1 MSGRSK
7 YAPAPAASIAIN
19 YVCDLCALG
28 FPSSICVLFFISS
41 EREVLTLQIFYS
53 LLSSKPRTLS
63 MVCFSGSPTLA
74 LHVHVQYS
82 FNPLSLS
89 IDKGVAQLCL
99 CRRLPS
105 IPWHLI
111 LCRPVF
117 LFQLSK
123 RGEWRLKPF
132 ETSAAF
138 CDSDQYSLQP
148 LSIPWPRAST
158 SSTRT
163 KWKSNNVI
171 EDRGA

>member
-82 FNPLSLS
+82 FKPLSLS

-111 LCRPVF
+111 FVD
-117 LFQLSK
+117 LFFSSSCPKEGNGGWNHLKRLQLS
-123 RGEWRLKPF
+123 
-132 ETSAAF
+132 AIQINIA
-138 CDSDQYSLQP
+138 CN
-148 LSIPWPRAST
+148 LSRYHGHAPPPVLLEPNGNQIMW
-158 SSTRT
+158 
-163 KWKSNNVI
+163 
-171 EDRGA
+171 